1 MVYQEDITRFSD
13 DFKNILSDINKISNK
28 KDKITEKLVH
38 LKTQYSE
45 MIKTNTKKIFLF
57 CLDSFFYQ
65 YKMYSAELD
74 QIESSRKMVNNR
86 MYCEYYKLYGII
98 VAYLGELNISYE
110 NKQDYLKK
118 CPVYK
123 DLEQFAEF
131 DVVDVENIY
140 GNVILLINHL
150 NEQMAKNSIEI
161 ENYQIGDKVGFSIS
175 NFINTMKNNNLM
187 LSGQIDLFMN
197 YLDFFLSSQCKQ
209 YTRIRCRMRELLM
222 EMDENIEKS
231 NKKNM
236 YQESYPSVS
245 ELSETDKNREPI
257 IKNEILLEVLPEKTE
272 PKLIISQKE
281 LSNDIESSPELE
293 MSFE

>member
-1 MVYQEDITRFSD
+1 
-13 DFKNILSDINKISNK
+13 
-28 KDKITEKLVH
+28 
-38 LKTQYSE
+38 
-45 MIKTNTKKIFLF
+45 
-57 CLDSFFYQ
+57 
-65 YKMYSAELD
+65 
-74 QIESSRKMVNNR
+74 
-86 MYCEYYKLYGII
+86 
-98 VAYLGELNISYE
+98 
-110 NKQDYLKK
+110 
-118 CPVYK
+118 
-123 DLEQFAEF
+123 
-131 DVVDVENIY
+131 
-140 GNVILLINHL
+140 
-150 NEQMAKNSIEI
+150 MAKNSIEI